1 MERIKRR
8 LEDGLI
14 PLLAPAPRVV
24 LLGLPPL
31 GDLGGQLRA
40 EGIESL
46 LAAHRLGVARR
57 VAAGGFGRA
66 AAARLPPD
74 AAILWLGGATPGAV
88 EAEGFAALADR
99 PPRPLVFMHDPA
111 AAVCP
116 SPPGLAQR
124 LAEHGWR
131 PVLAQTDRAGP
142 SAAAFPSGVRMR
154 LLPDPAHALWGLLD
168 QHPRGGAAA
177 CALDVPPDGSAAK
190 ALCWPALLPGSRRHA
205 LRLAH
210 EALRR
215 APGGLPAWAS
225 APLGIA
231 RGRALEAARRRLV
244 AHDEIETGS
253 LGASLFA
260 ALLGRPFRPAGPEAG
275 AIARYWRRWLALPAP
290 VAPAAPWSAVP
301 SAGPAPRDSAAA
313 A

>member
-14 PLLAPAPRVV
+14 PLFAPALRVV
-24 LLGLPPL
+24 LLGLPPV

-66 AAARLPPD
+66 AATRLPPG
-74 AAILWLGGATPGAV
+74 AAILWLGGAAPGAV

-116 SPPGLAQR
+116 SPAGLAQR
-124 LAEHGWR
+124 LAERGWR
-131 PVLAQTDRAGP
+131 PILAQPDRTGP
-142 SAAAFPSGVRMR
+142 PPPSGVRMR

-168 QHPRGGAAA
+168 QHPRGGRAA
-177 CALDVPPDGSAAK
+177 CALDPPPDYPAAK
-190 ALCWPALLPGSRRHA
+190 PLCWPTLLPRARLQA
-205 LRLAH
+205 LHLAH

-225 APLGIA
+225 APLGVT
-231 RGRALEAARRRLV
+231 RGRALAAARRLLV
-244 AHDEIETGS
+244 AHDEIEAGR

-260 ALLGRPFRPAGPEAG
+260 ALLGRPFHPVGPGAE
-275 AIARYWRRWLALPAP
+275 AIARYWRRWLALPLP
-290 VAPAAPWSAVP
+290 VAPAAPWSVVP
-301 SAGPAPRDSAAA
+301 PAGPAPRDSAAA